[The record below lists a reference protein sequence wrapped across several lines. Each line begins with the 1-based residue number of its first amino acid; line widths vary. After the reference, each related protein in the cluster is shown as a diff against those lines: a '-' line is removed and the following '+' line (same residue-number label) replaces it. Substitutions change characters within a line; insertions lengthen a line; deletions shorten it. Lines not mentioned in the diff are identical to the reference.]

1 MHIPPPA
8 APPPTSSKDS
18 WEGEGCDYT
27 YPFIGWLSSPPA
39 SAETEKES
47 AGLLHSQL
55 KSLMCFHCDVSLLRS
70 PPPPSENYPYIVST
84 PRGVLLVFEVAL
96 LFRGVRK
103 SLKSNLSSS
112 IHSHLPTCSF
122 SQLFSTISS
131 SHLLESCY
139 SILIFCSFHHLLTHP
154 FHLTILTL
162 PTFCASYIALS
173 LFRCIAHLSHPVS

>member
-70 PPPPSENYPYIVST
+70 PPPLWKLPLYCVYST
-84 PRGVLLVFEVAL
+84 WSTVGFWGSAL
-96 LFRGVRK
+96 IRGVRK

-112 IHSHLPTCSF
+112 VHSHLPTCSLP
-122 SQLFSTISS
+122 QLFSTISS

-154 FHLTILTL
+154 LHLTILTL
-162 PTFCASYIALS
+162 PTFCASYITLS